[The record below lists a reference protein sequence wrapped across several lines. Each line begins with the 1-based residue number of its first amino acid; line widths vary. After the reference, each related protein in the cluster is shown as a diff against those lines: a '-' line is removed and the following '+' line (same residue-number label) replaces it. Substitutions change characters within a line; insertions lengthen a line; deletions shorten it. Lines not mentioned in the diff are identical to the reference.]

1 MPNVVV
7 AGCIIQCSH
16 FGTLKLSAGDNRL
29 SVNGAGAIT
38 FGKEAGLSF
47 AFGAPGVVVACPCP
61 SKAPPPSPP
70 TIPCA
75 QTLPATSGVSTL
87 LTIAGAGVLLETATG
102 QAVNPVDPS
111 ATWSIADAGQILLSA
126 DQ

>member
-7 AGCIIQCSH
+7 AGCIVQCSH

-47 AFGAPGVVVACPCP
+47 ALGAPGVVVACQNPN
-61 SKAPPPSPP
+61 KAGPSPP
-70 TIPCA
+70 TIPCT
-75 QTLPATSGVSTL
+75 QTLPAKTGVSTL

-102 QAVNPVDPS
+102 QAVNPADPS
-111 ATWSIADAGQILLSA
+111 ATWNIADAGQILLSA